1 MVGWRETLNMAVL
14 KIASLFLV
22 SFSAIAWAPCN
33 GSIESLGVRAVSPII
48 SECLYFLAGLTEVR
62 WPFHE
67 LPSRD
72 FRGALGRDWWGVTYM
87 RSERVRYKK
96 CGGSR
101 LRLFCLSR

>member
-1 MVGWRETLNMAVL
+1 MAVL

-33 GSIESLGVRAVSPII
+33 GSIEGLGVRAVSPIF
-48 SECLYFLAGLTEVR
+48 SECLCFLAGFTEVR

-72 FRGALGRDWWGVTYM
+72 FRGAFGRDRRGVTYM

-96 CGGSR
+96 WGV
-101 LRLFCLSR
+101 FV